1 LIWRLNL
8 NIFGLKRRKA
18 LRENMTMNTHTTLNS
33 DLMRRIKAIPVV
45 DPFNLADRQ
54 RKPQRTR
61 DACGAKGPRGN
72 TSLSVATLCAAV
84 AASLGMSTAAA
95 LPILNWTTV
104 VNNSYVAPDPT
115 NPDSTTTFNSY
126 SPASVNDEALVAFRG
141 RTQGGQ
147 GGQRVSGVFQRDMK
161 TLAPV
166 QAIST
171 QGSLVPQPNNLAATF
186 NEFPSFARIDSG
198 SSLVA
203 TRGQSQPV
211 WQYID
216 PSTGSDTRVG
226 TSGIYATPGGTLTT
240 GMGLLGAVPAFP
252 QFQIPQPAVSSNG
265 LRFDQFP
272 GAPAAFDGKFIAFK
286 GNYTENTVSQ
296 TGVFYRDIVSGGGT
310 TGAVA
315 IAWRGMDMPTTPYVP
330 AGTTFGS
337 TAPPSAAKGQ
347 VVFTGLDNEEA
358 PTAGGI
364 YLAKVGQPGLTT
376 LVSIGETVSGVT
388 NPGGT
393 TLNRLG
399 EGLSFDGRYV
409 SFWGAW
415 GNETR
420 TVTLRCAADGNAS
433 VLAACMAQSDPDAN
447 GNPTG
452 QTTRE
457 VPLHQGIFLK
467 DTVTGSLQLVSQTGA
482 DYEDFLFWNFSGNA
496 GQGGGEESEDE
507 EGARWRSTAFIASDG
522 AKVVFKATEPE
533 TGIFGLYLDLSDL
546 LDPYALLTSA
556 MFGEVLDSMATA
568 LPIVALSIE
577 RDGFRNGW
585 LAVSA
590 SMADAENGWAGVYLT
605 QVVPEPSIGA
615 LMVLALGVLA
625 WSRRRRGGRSDGF
638 RPEALGNV

>member
-1 LIWRLNL
+1 MNKYA
-8 NIFGLKRRKA
+8 GLKTD
-18 LRENMTMNTHTTLNS
+18 LRGI
-33 DLMRRIKAIPVV
+33 DAI
-45 DPFNLADRQ
+45 
-54 RKPQRTR
+54 
-61 DACGAKGPRGN
+61 
-72 TSLSVATLCAAV
+72 AAV
-84 AASLGMSTAAA
+84 DASEIKNRQEKSNTRRHLVTNRIFSLGVLSAA
-95 LPILNWTTV
+95 LGSIFWAPGVAAMPVLNWATV
-104 VNNSYVAPDPT
+104 VNNSFVAPDLT
-115 NPDSTTTFNSY
+115 NPDSTKTFNSY
-126 SPASVNDEALVAFRG
+126 SPASVNDEAMVVFRG
-141 RTQGGQ
+141 RTQGGEGGQ
-147 GGQRVSGVFQRDMK
+147 GGVGGQRVSGVFQRDMK

-166 QAIST
+166 QAVAT

-198 SSLVA
+198 SNLVA
-203 TRGQSQPV
+203 TRGQSKPV
-211 WQYID
+211 WEYTD
-216 PSTGSDTRVG
+216 STGADTRVG

-240 GMGLLGAVPAFP
+240 GASLLGAVPAFP
-252 QFQIPQPAVSSNG
+252 QFQIPQPAVSSDG

-272 GAPAAFDGKFIAFK
+272 GAPAAFDGKYIAFK
-286 GNYTENTVSQ
+286 GNYTEETVGK
-296 TGVFYRDIVSGGGT
+296 TGVFYRDIVSAGGT
-310 TGAVA
+310 AGAVA
-315 IAWRGMDMPTTPYVP
+315 IAWRGMEMPTSPYVP

-347 VVFTGLDNEEA
+347 VVFTGLDNEDA

-364 YLAKVGQPGLTT
+364 YRAIVGQPGLTT

-388 NPGGT
+388 NATGT

-415 GNETR
+415 GTETR
-420 TVTLRCAADGNAS
+420 QVTLRCAADGNAS
-433 VLAACMAQSDPDAN
+433 VLAACMAQSDQDGN
-447 GNPTG
+447 GIRTG

-467 DTVTGSLQLVSQTGA
+467 DTVTGNLQLVSQTGA

-496 GQGGGEESEDE
+496 GQGGGEESEEE
-507 EGARWRSTAFIASDG
+507 EGARWRSTAFIAGDG
-522 AKVVFKATEPE
+522 AKVVFKATEPV

-556 MFGEVLDSMATA
+556 MFGEVLDTMATD

-590 SMADAENGWAGVYLT
+590 SMADAESGWAGVYLT
-605 QVVPEPSIGA
+605 QVVPEPSTWA
-615 LMVLALGVLA
+615 LLALALA
-625 WSRRRRGGRSDGF
+625 ALGLSRRRRAGGSGGF
-638 RPEALGNV
+638 RSEAFGNA

>member
-1 LIWRLNL
+1 M
-8 NIFGLKRRKA
+8 NIDSKLTA
-18 LRENMTMNTHTTLNS
+18 
-33 DLMRRIKAIPVV
+33 DLMGRGGAISAIDAFKNKHRKGKSNTGRDPRRQGL
-45 DPFNLADRQ
+45 F
-54 RKPQRTR
+54 
-61 DACGAKGPRGN
+61 
-72 TSLSVATLCAAV
+72 SLGTLSAAV
-84 AASLGMSTAAA
+84 VGILWMHTAAA
-95 LPILNWTTV
+95 TPVLNWTTV
-104 VNNSYVAPDPT
+104 VNNSFVAPDLT
-115 NPDSTTTFNSY
+115 NPDSTKTFNSY
-126 SPASVNDEALVAFRG
+126 SPPSVNDEALVAFRG
-141 RTQGGQ
+141 RTQGGV

-166 QAIST
+166 QAIAT

-216 PSTGSDTRVG
+216 PNTGSDTRVG

-240 GMGLLGAVPAFP
+240 GMSLLGAVPAFP
-252 QFQIPQPAVSSNG
+252 QFQIPQPAVSSDG

-272 GAPAAFDGKFIAFK
+272 GAPAAFDGKYIAFK
-286 GNYTENTVSQ
+286 GNYTEGIEAK
-296 TGVFYRDIVSGGGT
+296 TGVFYRDIVSTGGT
-310 TGAVA
+310 EGAVA
-315 IAWRGMDMPTTPYVP
+315 IAWRGMNMPSNQYVP
-330 AGTTFGS
+330 TGTTFGS

-347 VVFTGLDNEEA
+347 VVFTGLDNEDA

-364 YLAKVGQPGLTT
+364 YRSTVGQSGLST
-376 LVSIGETVSGVT
+376 LVSIGETVPGVS
-388 NPGGT
+388 NAGGT

-415 GNETR
+415 GTETR
-420 TVTLRCAADGNAS
+420 TVTLTCAGDGNAA
-433 VLAACMAQSDPDAN
+433 VLAACRAQSDPDAN
-447 GNPTG
+447 GVPTG

-467 DTVTGSLQLVSQTGA
+467 DTMTGQLQLVAQTGTG
-482 DYEDFLFWNFSGNA
+482 YEDFLFWNFSGNA
-496 GQGGGEESEDE
+496 GQGGGVESEEE
-507 EGARWRSTAFIASDG
+507 EGARWRSTAFIAGDG
-522 AKVVFKATEPE
+522 AKVVFKATEPV

-546 LDPYALLTSA
+546 LEPYALLTSA
-556 MFGEVLDSMATA
+556 MFGEVLDSMATD

-605 QVVPEPSIGA
+605 QVVPEPSIVA
-615 LMVLALGVLA
+615 LMVLALGALGL
-625 WSRRRRGGRSDGF
+625 SRRRRAGPSGGFKS
-638 RPEALGNV
+638 EVSGNA